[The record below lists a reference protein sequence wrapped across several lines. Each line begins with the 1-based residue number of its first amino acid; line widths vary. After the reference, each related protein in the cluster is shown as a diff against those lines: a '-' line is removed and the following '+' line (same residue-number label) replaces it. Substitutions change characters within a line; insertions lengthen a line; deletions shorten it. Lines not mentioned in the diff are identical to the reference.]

1 MLKGSRFLKGLL
13 VLAVFSS
20 LTIWAA
26 NAQKVT
32 DTAEKEKSSN
42 TLNFH
47 LENVER
53 ITSVGEYINPT
64 WSPNSTSIAFTNDN
78 GTFIFSLTDRKLIKL
93 TNEVAGFKFFWTIDG
108 KSIVYRTQINERVMV
123 IKQIEIETGKV
134 STLTQSSN
142 LGLPQEI
149 QSGTIQYRER
159 GVSKILRLSKPTDSK
174 VPFVYQQNDHI
185 FVVINEIEKQITKEE
200 GKYFLP
206 KLSPNGSKILYQEIL
221 RGLYVT
227 DLQHGITIYLGKG
240 DDAAWSPDSKYII
253 YEITV
258 DDGHSIVSSELYIAD
273 LYSQKIQLTNTPD
286 LVEMRPSWSPDGKYI
301 AFDANGAIYLAEI
314 GQRK

>member
-1 MLKGSRFLKGLL
+1 MLKVSSFLKVLL

-32 DTAEKEKSSN
+32 DTPEREKSSN

-53 ITSVGEYINPT
+53 ITSVGKYKNTT
-64 WSPNSTSIAFTNDN
+64 WSPNSTSVAFTSDN
-78 GTFIFSLTDRKLIKL
+78 GTFIFSLTLRKLIKL
-93 TNEVAGFKFFWTIDG
+93 TNEVAGFKFFWTRDG
-108 KSIVYRTQINERVMV
+108 KSIVYRTQINERVMA

-134 STLTQSSN
+134 SILTESSD

-159 GVSKILRLSKPTDSK
+159 GVSKILRLSKPTDPK
-174 VPFVYQQNDHI
+174 VPFVYQQNHHI
-185 FVVINEIEKQITKEE
+185 FVVINDIEKQITIDE

-206 KLSPNGSKILYQEIL
+206 QLSPDGLKIVYQEIS

-227 DLQHGITIYLGKG
+227 DLQHGITVYLGKG

-273 LYSQKIQLTNTPD
+273 LHSQKIQLTNTAD
-286 LVEMRPSWSPDGKYI
+286 LLEMRPSWSPDGRYI

-314 GQRK
+314 GQRE